1 MSNTKVTPSDF
12 EAEARGILVRYGV
25 KVIERGAGT
34 PMNEEIAVA
43 VSALTHLH
51 QQEMLKQYKKVNRF
65 EVIDETSRAYVKGSI
80 YGTPVSV
87 DLSLQD
93 DDRTLKV
100 FVTNLSN
107 SKEKS

>member
-1 MSNTKVTPSDF
+1 MTNTKATPSDF

-51 QQEMLKQYKKVNRF
+51 QQETMKEEKKLLDEIYEVAPDKQFGRWKPADVADFFNDLG
-65 EVIDETSRAYVKGSI
+65 IISRNLDK
-80 YGTPVSV
+80 
-87 DLSLQD
+87 Q
-93 DDRTLKV
+93 R
-100 FVTNLSN
+100 TNLSN
-107 SKEKS
+107 SKDEG